1 MQAPHTI
8 PSKNHCDSGIFKI
21 PSKKITKTYIAQ
33 HAALPPHSQPLD
45 RHSRAP
51 SATPSPMGFR
61 ALKIPYCSPF
71 NPPVPLPSRVPHMGL
86 STENMKRYNTL
97 AQGVEAQYTPR
108 PVGAVVRLMLHGNSP
123 LATGF
128 RRHMA
133 QKRSAEK
140 GGTTHE
146 K

>member
-1 MQAPHTI
+1 
-8 PSKNHCDSGIFKI
+8 
-21 PSKKITKTYIAQ
+21 
-33 HAALPPHSQPLD
+33 
-45 RHSRAP
+45 
-51 SATPSPMGFR
+51 
-61 ALKIPYCSPF
+61 
-71 NPPVPLPSRVPHMGL
+71 
-86 STENMKRYNTL
+86 MKRYNTL